1 MDWSNKPLPA
11 LSTDTKLGGI
21 RRGVMTAALAGLL
34 LVGAGVAAVSAASP
48 EPSTSPAPTTQTDPS
63 DNGTTEPSESARPD
77 HLCPDKATDSGSTS
91 STG

>member
-1 MDWSNKPLPA
+1 MDWSDKPLPA
-11 LSTDTKLGGI
+11 LSTDTTFGGI

-48 EPSTSPAPTTQTDPS
+48 DPSTSPAPTTQTNPS
-63 DNGTTEPSESARPD
+63 DNGTTAPTESAAPG
-77 HLCPDKATDSGSTS
+77 HLCPDKTTNSGSTS